1 MDTLSASVLR
11 DRKPQIGI
19 VLGSGLGALA
29 DRIEEAETLPYSDI
43 PGFPVSTAPGH
54 KGRFVFGTIG
64 SKEVVLM
71 DGRVHLYEGYTP
83 QQVVMPIRLMRQM
96 GVDTVILTNASGGIR
111 RDLHAGDLML
121 LTDHISSLVP
131 SPLRGENDPAL
142 GVRFPDMR
150 HVYDEDL

>member
-29 DRIEEAETLPYSDI
+29 DRIEGAEVLSYSDI

-64 SKEVVLM
+64 GKEVVLM

-96 GVDTVILTNASGGIR
+96 GSTL
-111 RDLHAGDLML
+111 
-121 LTDHISSLVP
+121 
-131 SPLRGENDPAL
+131 
-142 GVRFPDMR
+142 
-150 HVYDEDL
+150 

>member
-29 DRIEEAETLPYSDI
+29 ERIEGAEALPYSDI

-54 KGRFVFGTIG
+54 KGRFVFAPLATKKWC
-64 SKEVVLM
+64 SW
-71 DGRVHLYEGYTP
+71 T
-83 QQVVMPIRLMRQM
+83 
-96 GVDTVILTNASGGIR
+96 
-111 RDLHAGDLML
+111 LHAGDLML

-131 SPLRGENDPAL
+131 SPAG
-142 GVRFPDMR
+142 
-150 HVYDEDL
+150 